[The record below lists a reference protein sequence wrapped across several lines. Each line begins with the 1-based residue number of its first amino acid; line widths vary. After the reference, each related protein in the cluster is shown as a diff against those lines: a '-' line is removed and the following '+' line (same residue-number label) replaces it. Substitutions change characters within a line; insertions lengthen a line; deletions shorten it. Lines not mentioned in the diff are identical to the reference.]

1 MLNKLIIGGI
11 VAASVAAVSAVAAK
25 VILKKDGT
33 ANAKSKDKHENLWED
48 YICEQIPA
56 EMRIDGTCADW
67 RRVVKISYEKAINS
81 ATMTLVNPNDHD
93 ETFMIDIDG
102 DGGSH
107 FLAATNKR
115 EDETNEDMF
124 WRLISTI
131 ENEEGLPDAVKD
143 FIFDIYDPMLDPSI

>member
-1 MLNKLIIGGI
+1 
-11 VAASVAAVSAVAAK
+11 
-25 VILKKDGT
+25 
-33 ANAKSKDKHENLWED
+33 
-48 YICEQIPA
+48 
-56 EMRIDGTCADW
+56 MRIDGTCADW